1 MYVVWEFPVTSQDKM
16 TLSLQFTRPAVNKR
30 AGKTGNNME
39 QADFVAAIFDDD
51 RIRLPPDLSELAQLK
66 GTEPIAC
73 WLLVVTVGRYRLVPQ
88 PVAGDA
94 GSESFTALL
103 REWEEA
109 ASPGDILDGTEGN
122 KRAAMRARLIATE
135 ALPTRSGWRI
145 KVPKEV
151 RKLLPPE
158 EDDSFVFLLL
168 VGGFIEL
175 WFPDTLRRALSAPI
189 ADPFA

>member
-1 MYVVWEFPVTSQDKM
+1 MTSQDKM
-16 TLSLQFTRPAVNKR
+16 IFSPQFVGPIMNGRV
-30 AGKTGNNME
+30 GKTGNTRK
-39 QADFVAAIFDDD
+39 QADFVTATFDDD

-66 GTEPIAC
+66 GTDPIAC

-88 PVAGDA
+88 LIAGD
-94 GSESFTALL
+94 GGNETFTTLL

-109 ASPGDILDGTEGN
+109 ASPGDILEGTEDN
-122 KRAAMRARLIATE
+122 KRAAVRARLIATE

-151 RKLLPPE
+151 RKLVPPK

-175 WFPDTLRRALSAPI
+175 WFPDTLRRALSVPI
-189 ADPFA
+189 SELLS

>member
-1 MYVVWEFPVTSQDKM
+1 M
-16 TLSLQFTRPAVNKR
+16 
-30 AGKTGNNME
+30 GKTGNNVK

-66 GTEPIAC
+66 GTDPIAC

-88 PVAGDA
+88 PIAGD
-94 GSESFTALL
+94 GEIESFTKLL

-109 ASPGDILDGTEGN
+109 ASPGDILESTAGN
-122 KRAAMRARLIATE
+122 KRAAMRARLIPTE

-151 RKLLPPE
+151 RKLVPPK

-168 VGGFIEL
+168 VAGFIEL
-175 WFPDTLRRALSAPI
+175 WFPDTLRRALSVPI
-189 ADPFA
+189 ADLFS

>member
-1 MYVVWEFPVTSQDKM
+1 MDK
-16 TLSLQFTRPAVNKR
+16 RV
-30 AGKTGNNME
+30 GKTGNSPK
-39 QADFVAAIFDDD
+39 QANFLAATFDDD

-66 GTEPIAC
+66 GTDPIAC

-88 PVAGDA
+88 PIAGDA
-94 GSESFTALL
+94 GNESFATLL

-109 ASPGDILDGTEGN
+109 ASPGDILEGTEVD

-151 RKLLPPE
+151 RKLVPPK

-175 WFPDTLRRALSAPI
+175 WFPDTLRRALSVPI
-189 ADPFA
+189 ADLLS

>member
-1 MYVVWEFPVTSQDKM
+1 VDK
-16 TLSLQFTRPAVNKR
+16 RV
-30 AGKTGNNME
+30 GKTGNNPK

-66 GTEPIAC
+66 GTDPIAC
-73 WLLVVTVGRYRLVPQ
+73 WLFVVTVGRYRLVPQ
-88 PVAGDA
+88 PMVGDV
-94 GSESFTALL
+94 GNDTFTALL
-103 REWEEA
+103 REWEEV
-109 ASPGDILDGTEGN
+109 ASPGGILERTEDN
-122 KRAAMRARLIATE
+122 KRAAMRARVIPTE

-151 RKLLPPE
+151 RKLVPPK

-175 WFPDTLRRALSAPI
+175 WFPDTLRRAVSV
-189 ADPFA
+189 PFAELLS